1 MDKIIFVFNK
11 FYTSL
16 IKDVKKNTN
25 DDIKNI
31 IRKHYKAIDK
41 LSHEYIEFFIE
52 SFDNA
57 IAADMNIL
65 EDKEIFKTIK
75 ISSILPL
82 IAEDDDKLVFW
93 NYYYILAVLAL
104 VYIEY
109 KDADAN
115 ADANADADDI
125 ANAIATVDIL
135 AQSVLNIL
143 TKKQKGEDVTDDI
156 SVILHDDVQLML
168 TKIKSV
174 VLGSAEAGAAE
185 PGSAESGAGESG
197 AGESGA
203 GAAEEAGAAPQSNP
217 FANIFKGMENS
228 KICNLA
234 QEISNDIDV
243 SKINIESPD
252 DIMKLLDFSSS
263 NNIMGDIIKKVSSKM
278 HEKISNG
285 ELKQEDLFGEAVSMM
300 GKMNGGGAGGGKSG
314 GKGNGGA
321 GGGPAADP
329 FAGLASMMS
338 GLSGLSGAGGAG
350 GLASMMSGLSG
361 AGGAGGTP
369 DIASMMGG
377 LMNNPMMAEMLKA
390 AKKGKVATNTEALKG
405 ATSRDRLRKK
415 LEERKNKN

>member
-52 SFDNA
+52 SFDSV
-57 IAADMNIL
+57 ITADMNIL

-82 IAEDDDKLVFW
+82 IAEEDDKLVFW

-109 KDADAN
+109 KDVETEAADCESS
-115 ADANADADDI
+115 
-125 ANAIATVDIL
+125 IATVDIL

-143 TKKQKGEDVTDDI
+143 TKKQKGEDVSDDI

-174 VLGSAEAGAAE
+174 VLGSGAE
-185 PGSAESGAGESG
+185 ESSG
-197 AGESGA
+197 GA
-203 GAAEEAGAAPQSNP
+203 GAAGTEGSAAGDAPQPNP

-300 GKMNGGGAGGGKSG
+300 GKMNGGGGSSKSG
-314 GKGNGGA
+314 GGSGSKSGGGSGGGA
-321 GGGPAADP
+321 AADP

-350 GLASMMSGLSG
+350 GLASMMSGLAG
-361 AGGAGGTP
+361 AGGAGSGTP
-369 DIASMMGG
+369 DIASMMSG

-415 LEERKNKN
+415 LEERKNKNIN

>member
-1 MDKIIFVFNK
+1 MDKIVFVFNK

-31 IRKHYKAIDK
+31 IRKHYKAIDN
-41 LSHEYIEFFIE
+41 LSHEYIDFFSQ
-52 SFDNA
+52 SFENSYTSD
-57 IAADMNIL
+57 INIL

-75 ISSILPL
+75 IGSILPL
-82 IAEDDDKLVFW
+82 IVEDDDKLVFW

-109 KDADAN
+109 KELVGDATAG
-115 ADANADADDI
+115 
-125 ANAIATVDIL
+125 ATASVDIL

-143 TKKQKGEDVTDDI
+143 TKKQKGEDVADDI

-174 VLGSAEAGAAE
+174 VLGTGAANTGTK
-185 PGSAESGAGESG
+185 GSAAG
-197 AGESGA
+197 GE
-203 GAAEEAGAAPQSNP
+203 PNP
-217 FANIFKGMENS
+217 FASIFKGMENS

-243 SKINIESPD
+243 SKLNIESPD

-285 ELKQEDLFGEAVSMM
+285 ELKQEDLFGEAVSMI
-300 GKMNGGGAGGGKSG
+300 GKMNGGGGSAAGGSKASG
-314 GKGNGGA
+314 GGGGGGGA
-321 GGGPAADP
+321 AADP

-338 GLSGLSGAGGAG
+338 GLGRAG
-350 GLASMMSGLSG
+350 GLASMMSGLTGGGGGGGG
-361 AGGAGGTP
+361 AGGAP

-405 ATSRDRLRKK
+405 ASSRDRLRKK
-415 LEERKNKN
+415 LEERKNKNIN

>member
-25 DDIKNI
+25 DEIKNI
-31 IRKHYKAIDK
+31 IRKHYKAIDN

-52 SFDNA
+52 SFDNSYTN
-57 IAADMNIL
+57 DMSIL

-75 ISSILPL
+75 IGSILPV
-82 IAEDDDKLVFW
+82 IVEDDDKLVFW

-109 KDADAN
+109 KELVSDATAS
-115 ADANADADDI
+115 
-125 ANAIATVDIL
+125 VDIL

-174 VLGSAEAGAAE
+174 VLVTEGSAGAT
-185 PGSAESGAGESG
+185 GATGAKGATGATGAKGETSD
-197 AGESGA
+197 
-203 GAAEEAGAAPQSNP
+203 GAAPNP

-243 SKINIESPD
+243 SKLNIETPD

-300 GKMNGGGAGGGKSG
+300 GKMSSGATAGGKSSGAKTSG
-314 GKGNGGA
+314 GSGG
-321 GGGPAADP
+321 AADP
-329 FAGLASMMS
+329 FAGLASMM
-338 GLSGLSGAGGAG
+338 SGLSGAGGAG

-361 AGGAGGTP
+361 AGGGGGGGGAP
-369 DIASMMGG
+369 DIVSMMGG

-405 ATSRDRLRKK
+405 ASSRDRLRKK